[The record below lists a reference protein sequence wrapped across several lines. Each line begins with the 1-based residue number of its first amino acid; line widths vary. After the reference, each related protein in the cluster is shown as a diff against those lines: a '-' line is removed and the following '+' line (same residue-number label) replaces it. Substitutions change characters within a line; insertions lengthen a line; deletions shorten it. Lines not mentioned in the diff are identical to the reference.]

1 LVFNDIVLYQTDW
14 DIVGLKLRLPNS
26 KDFQIPLK
34 KITKGGRKFWLGSL
48 TLGQDI
54 NDKITILIN
63 DLKGQI
69 LIYDAK
75 GVFLEEVLI
84 GDSINVNR
92 DLKIQTLEYIT
103 STGLQIKSDPGIST
117 VYFSFL
123 LLMVSIYVSFFTY
136 SQVWLFEEVN
146 LISVG
151 GKSNRA
157 VLFFQ
162 EEFRKILKRTNI
174 V

>member
-1 LVFNDIVLYQTDW
+1 V
-14 DIVGLKLRLPNS
+14 
-26 KDFQIPLK
+26 
-34 KITKGGRKFWLGSL
+34 
-48 TLGQDI
+48 
-54 NDKITILIN
+54 N

-69 LIYDAK
+69 LIYDSK
-75 GVFLEEVLI
+75 GVFLNEISI
-84 GDSINVNR
+84 GDSFSLNNGV
-92 DLKIQTLEYIT
+92 KVQVLEYIT

-123 LLMVSIYVSFFTY
+123 LLMISIYVSFFTY
-136 SQVWLFEEVN
+136 SQIWLIEESK

-162 EEFRKILKRTNI
+162 EEFRKILKRTT
-174 V
+174 VS